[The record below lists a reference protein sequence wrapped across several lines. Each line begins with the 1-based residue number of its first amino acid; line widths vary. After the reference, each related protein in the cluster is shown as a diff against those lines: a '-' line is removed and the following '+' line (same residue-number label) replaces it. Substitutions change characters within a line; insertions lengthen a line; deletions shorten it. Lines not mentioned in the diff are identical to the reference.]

1 MADQPFPAAI
11 VMPRIAAGM
20 SPNAR
25 AKWLFVAAIGTIDL
39 LWINAAGFHF
49 GDGFFSCAAAV
60 CALMAIALVYFYTER
75 DERIRDF
82 AHFGAQFLALS
93 LVLIPLEY
101 LTVSTNAP
109 LADRSF
115 VALDQAMGLDWVAWA
130 QWVSAHSLIHSAL
143 GAAYASIWLQTI
155 LTFVFNVHARAS
167 QRNSELWWIT
177 VFASLLTIA
186 GGTVLPASN
195 PWIYHGLAGVDDFLH
210 AQQFAALRAGTIH
223 VLGLY
228 NTEGLIQLPSFHTV
242 LAIMLAYN
250 FRHHR
255 WLFAAAIV
263 LDTLIILSCPTEG
276 SHYFVDLVAGAAVAA
291 VAIIAVRGWERWLDS
306 LRQGLALVVVKTSEL
321 AR

>member
-11 VMPRIAAGM
+11 VMPRIATGM

-25 AKWLFVAAIGTIDL
+25 AKWLFVAAIGTLD
-39 LWINAAGFHF
+39 WVWMNAAGFRF
-49 GDGFFSCAAAV
+49 GDGFLACAAAA
-60 CALMAIALVYFYTER
+60 CALAAIALVYFYTER

-93 LVLIPLEY
+93 LVLIPLES
-101 LTVSTNAP
+101 LAVSTNAP
-109 LADRSF
+109 LAHRSF
-115 VALDQAMGLDWVAWA
+115 VALDQGMGLDWVAWA
-130 QWVSAHSLIHSAL
+130 QWVSAHPLIHWAL
-143 GAAYASIWLQTI
+143 GVAYASIWLQTI
-155 LTFVFNVHARAS
+155 LAFMFNVHTRSS
-167 QRNSELWWIT
+167 QRNSELWWIIA
-177 VFASLLTIA
+177 FSSLLTIA
-186 GGTVLPASN
+186 GGAVLPASN
-195 PWIYHGLAGVDDFLH
+195 PWIYNGFAGVDDFLH
-210 AQQFAALRAGTIH
+210 AQQFAALRDGTMH

-255 WLFAAAIV
+255 WLFAAAVV

-276 SHYFVDLVAGAAVAA
+276 SHYLVDLVAGAAVA
-291 VAIIAVRGWERWLDS
+291 VLAIIAVRAWERRLDS
-306 LRQGLALVVVKTSEL
+306 LRQGLDLAVATRSEL